1 MQEKLSQEITTTED
15 FTNRNLRIVL
25 VTVADL
31 PEGGG
36 RTSRLKSMVQALTLN
51 GHSVLVLNEH
61 ALGSCPTSIQQTTG
75 MIGGA
80 RYEYVL
86 GKVKHSYGFSAAVD
100 KLKAVAAI
108 GKRIKKLPVEP
119 DILWFNCLSFY
130 DMYPLTRLAQRKR
143 IATIQSYEDER
154 LEIVSRERL
163 GAAPRL
169 FGINS
174 RLSDRWCPQMAD
186 AIVTISHYLTDK
198 YSNLSGRREK
208 VHLVPT
214 IIDCDIWNCGPE
226 PLESVP
232 TILYTG
238 VLSEQDEIENVLT
251 ALSMLRNQGQR
262 FRFVM
267 LGGGSAR
274 AAEREERIKVQIAS
288 LNLTDVVESR
298 GFVPLDQVRAEIQKA
313 NVLINIRR
321 ESIWSRSGLSTKL
334 SEYLASGRLVLGSNV
349 GEAAKYVKHG
359 ESALLVSQECSVEE
373 IATMLGIALSSPDL
387 RGRIGKAGRDVALQ
401 HFDLPVAQAKLR
413 HVLTNA
419 IQHPVN

>member
-1 MQEKLSQEITTTED
+1 MQEKPSKEITTTEG
-15 FTNRNLRIVL
+15 FANRSLRIVL

-36 RTSRLKSMVQALTLN
+36 RTSRLKSMVQALTRS
-51 GHSVLVLNEH
+51 GHSVVVLIEH
-61 ALGSCPTSIQQTTG
+61 ALGYCPTSIQQTTG
-75 MIGGA
+75 VIDGA

-86 GKVKHSYGFSAAVD
+86 GKVERSYGFSSAVD

-108 GKRIKKLPVEP
+108 GKRIKKLSVKP

-130 DMYPLTRLAQRKR
+130 DLYPLTRIAQRKR

-154 LEIVSRERL
+154 LEIVSREPL
-163 GAAPRL
+163 DAARRL

-174 RLSDRWCPQMAD
+174 LLSDRWCPPMAD
-186 AIVTISHYLTDK
+186 AIVTISHYLAEK

-238 VLSEQDEIENVLT
+238 MLAEQDEIENVLT
-251 ALSMLRNQGQR
+251 ALSILRNQGQR

-267 LGGGSAR
+267 LGGGGAR
-274 AAEREERIKVQIAS
+274 VAERDERIKVQIAS
-288 LNLTDVVESR
+288 LSLTNVVERR

-321 ESIWSRSGLSTKL
+321 ESILSRSGLSTKL

-349 GEAAKYVKHG
+349 GEAARYLKHG
-359 ESALLVSQECSVEE
+359 ESALLVSPECSVEE
-373 IATMLGIALSSPDL
+373 IAKMLGMALSSPDL

-401 HFDLPVAQAKLR
+401 HFHLPVAQAKLR
-413 HVLTNA
+413 HVLMNA
-419 IQHPVN
+419 LQQPVH